1 MKKSLIAL
9 TAALTLGA
17 GAGTVSASGHTV
29 SKGDTLWSISQANS
43 VTVAQLKQWNSLS
56 SDLIYPGD
64 VLTTSGD
71 SKATQTNQK
80 ASAAAKPAASAST
93 YTVKSGDTLYRIA
106 TNHGISVNTL
116 MGLNGLSST
125 LIHPGQA
132 LKVSGKVVQASASN
146 TASASK
152 SDNAASA
159 SKSEPSATRELSVR
173 ATAYT
178 AYCNGCSG
186 ITATGIDL
194 KANPN
199 QKVIAVDPK
208 VIPLGT
214 KVWVEGYGEAIAGD
228 TGGAIKGN
236 RIDVFIPNKSRA
248 LQWGSK
254 TVTVKILD

>member
-17 GAGTVSASGHTV
+17 GAGTASAAEHTV

-56 SDLIYPGD
+56 SDLIRPGD
-64 VLTTSGD
+64 VLVTSTD
-71 SKATQTNQK
+71 SKATQTQQK
-80 ASAAAKPAASAST
+80 APAASNQVASASA

-106 TNHGISVNTL
+106 TNHGMSVNTL
-116 MGLNGLSST
+116 MGLNGLSSS
-125 LIHPGQA
+125 LIHPGQV

-152 SDNAASA
+152 PA
-159 SKSEPSATRELSVR
+159 PSAARELSVR

-186 ITATGIDL
+186 VTATGINL
-194 KANPN
+194 RANPN

-254 TVTVKILD
+254 TVKVKVLN

>member
-17 GAGTVSASGHTV
+17 GVGTASAAEHTV

-56 SDLIYPGD
+56 SDLIRTGD
-64 VLTTSGD
+64 VLVTSAG
-71 SKATQTNQK
+71 SNAAPAQTQQK
-80 ASAAAKPAASAST
+80 APAAAKPAASAST

-106 TNHGISVNTL
+106 TSHGMSVNTL
-116 MGLNGLSST
+116 MGLNGLSSS

-132 LKVSGKVVQASASN
+132 LKVSGKAVQASASN

-152 SDNAASA
+152 PASA
-159 SKSEPSATRELSVR
+159 ARELSVR

-186 ITATGIDL
+186 ITATGINL

-254 TVTVKILD
+254 TVKVKVLN

>member
-1 MKKSLIAL
+1 MKKRLIAL

-17 GAGTVSASGHTV
+17 GAGTVSAAEHTV

-56 SDLIYPGD
+56 SDLIRPGD
-64 VLTTSGD
+64 VLNTSSG
-71 SKATQTNQK
+71 SKATSTQQK
-80 ASAAAKPAASAST
+80 APASKPAASAST
-93 YTVKSGDTLYRIA
+93 YTVKSGDTLYRISSK
-106 TNHGISVNTL
+106 HGMSVNTL
-116 MGLNGLSST
+116 MRLNGLSGS
-125 LIHPGQA
+125 LIYPGQA
-132 LKVSGKVVQASASN
+132 LKVSGNAVQVSKPN
-146 TASASK
+146 TESASK
-152 SDNAASA
+152 PA
-159 SKSEPSATRELSVR
+159 PSATREMTVR

-186 ITATGIDL
+186 ITATGINL
-194 KANPN
+194 KANPDK
-199 QKVIAVDPK
+199 KVIAVDPK

-254 TVTVKILD
+254 NVKVKILN

>member
-17 GAGTVSASGHTV
+17 GVGTASAAEHTV

-56 SDLIYPGD
+56 SDLIRPGD
-64 VLTTSGD
+64 VLTTSGG
-71 SKATQTNQK
+71 SKAAPAQTQQK
-80 ASAAAKPAASAST
+80 ASAAVKSAAAPAST

-106 TNHGISVNTL
+106 TNHGMSVNTL
-116 MGLNGLSST
+116 MGLNGLSSS

-132 LKVSGKVVQASASN
+132 LKVSGKAVQASASN

-152 SDNAASA
+152 PA
-159 SKSEPSATRELSVR
+159 PSAARELSVR

-186 ITATGIDL
+186 VTATGINL
-194 KANPN
+194 RANPN

-214 KVWVEGYGEAIAGD
+214 EVWVEGYGEAIAGD

-254 TVTVKILD
+254 TVKVKVLN

>member
-17 GAGTVSASGHTV
+17 GAGTASAAEHTV

-64 VLTTSGD
+64 VLTTSSD
-71 SKATQTNQK
+71 SNATQTQQK
-80 ASAAAKPAASAST
+80 APAASTPAANAST

-106 TNHGISVNTL
+106 TNHGMSVNTL
-116 MGLNGLSST
+116 MGLNGLSSS
-125 LIHPGQA
+125 LIHPGQS
-132 LKVSGKVVQASASN
+132 LKISGKAVQASTSN

-152 SDNAASA
+152 PA
-159 SKSEPSATRELSVR
+159 PSATRELSVR

-186 ITATGIDL
+186 VTATGINL
-194 KANPN
+194 RSNPD

-254 TVTVKILD
+254 TVKVKILN

>member
-17 GAGTVSASGHTV
+17 GAGTASAAEHTV

-56 SDLIYPGD
+56 SDLIHPGD
-64 VLTTSGD
+64 VLTTSAD
-71 SKATQTNQK
+71 SKAAPSQTQQK
-80 ASAAAKPAASAST
+80 APAASKQVASASA

-106 TNHGISVNTL
+106 TNHGMSVNTL
-116 MGLNGLSST
+116 MGLNGLSSS
-125 LIHPGQA
+125 LIHPGQV
-132 LKVSGKVVQASASN
+132 LKVSGKAVQASASN

-152 SDNAASA
+152 PA
-159 SKSEPSATRELSVR
+159 PSAARELSVR

-186 ITATGIDL
+186 VTATGINL
-194 KANPN
+194 RANPN

-248 LQWGSK
+248 LQWGSQ
-254 TVTVKILD
+254 TVKVKILN